1 MERQEAEFYRT
12 TSFLYTLN
20 ELLHLA
26 VSPSSGLGGSSRVNV
41 PSTRSLWMAK
51 SSIAWHRQYAA
62 QRSKRRFKKPLKI
75 AQIREYTTHISE
87 DPRTKDWVS
96 DLDSWCSDHDDFGD
110 LIWMATRLD
119 PA

>member
-1 MERQEAEFYRT
+1 M
-12 TSFLYTLN
+12 
-20 ELLHLA
+20 A
-26 VSPSSGLGGSSRVNV
+26 VSPSSGLGGSSVKRVNI

-62 QRSKRRFKKPLKI
+62 QRSKRRFQEPLKL

-87 DPRTKDWVS
+87 DPRTKDWIS
-96 DLDSWCSDHDDFGD
+96 DLDAWCSDHDDFGA
-110 LIWMATRLD
+110 LIWMATKLD